1 MRQRGIVQIIA
12 VFAIIAVLVMLPA
25 CSGKEQPKVKK
36 VEKQEVKIGF
46 LGAMTGGAAS
56 IGIPTTEAARL
67 AEEQI
72 NARNLIPGK
81 KLKVVYEDD
90 QCDPRSSSSA
100 TQKLITQDKV
110 VAVLGSLCSSASLAD
125 APITEQSKILQL
137 SFGSTNPTLKTAG
150 DYFFRNVP
158 SDANQ
163 GVEGAKLLKQLGAHK
178 VAVTYIN
185 NDWGVGLK
193 DVFTTAA
200 GEQGMDVVATETYE
214 PSATDFRA
222 QLTKI
227 KAANPDMVYMLA
239 YPADAGL
246 VLKQMLELG
255 ITVQVVGADATKDDS
270 VIATAGN
277 AADGLIVTL
286 PGVPKSPELT
296 AFADAYKAKYTK
308 EYSAYTPEAYDAVMI
323 VAKACAATDCTST
336 AMKDYLYSMGPYKGA
351 SGTYEFD
358 ADGEV
363 SKTYDYFEVADGK
376 FGPYNAEEYA
386 EGADESAGDEAAE
399 GEETV

>member
-36 VEKQEVKIGF
+36 IEKQEVKIGF

-90 QCDPRSSSSA
+90 QCDAKSSSSA
-100 TQKLITQDKV
+100 VQKLITQDKV
-110 VAVLGSLCSSASLAD
+110 VAIAGSLCSGATLAD
-125 APITEQSKILQL
+125 APISEQNKMLQL
-137 SFGSTNPTLKTAG
+137 SYGSTNPSVKDAG
-150 DYFFRNVP
+150 EYIFRNVP

-163 GVEGAKLLKQLGAHK
+163 GVEAANLLKRLGAQK

-185 NDWGVGLK
+185 NDWGAGLK
-193 DVFTTAA
+193 EVFATAA
-200 GEQGMDVVATETYE
+200 EGLGMDVVAEETYE

-222 QLTKI
+222 QLTKV
-227 KAANPDMVYMLA
+227 KAANPDMIYMLA

-246 VLKQMLELG
+246 VLKQMRELG
-255 ITVQVVGADATKDDS
+255 ITVQVVGADASKDDA
-270 VIATAGN
+270 VLATAGN

-296 AFADAYKAKYTK
+296 AFADAYKAKYNK

-323 VAKACAATDCTST
+323 IAKACAATDCTST
-336 AMKDYLYSMGPYKGA
+336 AMKDYLYSMGLYKGA

-363 SKTYDYFEVADGK
+363 SKTYDYFEVEGGK
-376 FGPYNAEEYA
+376 FVPYDAEEYA
-386 EGADESAGDEAAE
+386 EGADEGAGNETAE
-399 GEETV
+399 GEETA